1 MTIAISIL
9 SIYAFIL
16 LGFMAKKML
25 KEQMNEKG
33 MILMSIY
40 FLQPMLSFWGLSTK
54 PIQMELLEA
63 PFWYLV
69 ISFICILISGVIGRL
84 FFKEDI
90 KEKSIIT
97 ICVVL
102 GNTGNLGIPLGMA
115 LFGEASIIYMSMINL
130 TNVFV
135 VYTLGVF
142 FYSRGN
148 CSIKQS
154 LLNIVKLPVIWF
166 ATLAVLM
173 NIFDIKLHP
182 AMQTPLQMGAYCT
195 MVIQLVIF
203 GMYLYNIKLRSINY
217 KLLFHV
223 SIIKF
228 IITPLIAGWV
238 LYGVLELEPMLATL
252 IFIELIVPLAVT
264 NVNLAALYECKPLDV
279 TAMVFFTSLI
289 FIPFFILV
297 SNLLHYLHIV
307 SLP

>member
-9 SIYAFIL
+9 SIYAFIF
-16 LGFMAKKML
+16 LGFMAKRML
-25 KEQMNEKG
+25 KEEMNEKG

-54 PIQMELLEA
+54 PIELELLQA
-63 PFWYLV
+63 PFWYLL
-69 ISFICILISGVIGRL
+69 ISFICVLLSSAIAYL
-84 FFKEDI
+84 FFKDDI
-90 KEKSIIT
+90 KEKSIVT

-115 LFGEASIIYMSMINL
+115 LFGEASIIYMSMINI

-135 VYTLGVF
+135 VYTLGVY

-148 CSIKQS
+148 FSIKQS
-154 LLNIVKLPVIWF
+154 LLNIIKLPVIWF
-166 ATLAVLM
+166 ASLALIM
-173 NIFDIKLHP
+173 NVCDIQLHP
-182 AMQTPLQMGAYCT
+182 AMKTPLQMGAYCT

-217 KLLFHV
+217 KLLLHV
-223 SIIKF
+223 SLIKF
-228 IITPLIAGWV
+228 IMTPLIAGWI
-238 LYGVLELEPMLATL
+238 LYGILDLEPMLATL

-279 TAMVFFTSLI
+279 TVLVFFTSLV
-289 FIPFFILV
+289 FIPFFIFV
-297 SNLLHYLHIV
+297 SNLLQHFRIV
-307 SLP
+307 SLI

>member
-54 PIQMELLEA
+54 PIQVELLEA
-63 PFWYLV
+63 PFWYLT
-69 ISFICILISGVIGRL
+69 ISFICILISALIGRL
-84 FFKEDI
+84 FFNNDI

-115 LFGEASIIYMSMINL
+115 LFGEASILYMSMINL

-166 ATLAVLM
+166 AALAVLM
-173 NIFDIKLHP
+173 NILDIKLHP

-217 KLLFHV
+217 KLLLHV
-223 SIIKF
+223 SVIKF
-228 IITPLIAGWV
+228 LITPLIAGWI
-238 LYGVLELEPMLATL
+238 LYGLLELDPMLATL
-252 IFIELIVPLAVT
+252 VFIELIVPLAVT

-297 SNLLHYLHIV
+297 SNLLHHLHIV
-307 SLP
+307 SMP